1 MTEGRKGELN
11 NTVDAHPPHERVL
24 ALIEK
29 AILFSRWLQVPMLLG
44 LILAF
49 IMLGFAFVRHLFS
62 LVLDGDP
69 LSRTN
74 VILITLD
81 LIDMVLI
88 ANLVVMVLIS
98 GYKIFVSPLQSADD
112 SKVPRWLRSATPGQL
127 KLRIATTVLLISTI
141 HLLHFFLDPARSAD
155 RDVAL
160 ILMAQGVFAL
170 TTLVFVVVER
180 FESREP

>member
-1 MTEGRKGELN
+1 M
-11 NTVDAHPPHERVL
+11 L
-24 ALIEK
+24 ALVEK

-62 LVLDGDP
+62 LVLDADP

-88 ANLVVMVLIS
+88 ANLVVMVL
-98 GYKIFVSPLQSADD
+98 KIGRAHV
-112 SKVPRWLRSATPGQL
+112 
-127 KLRIATTVLLISTI
+127 
-141 HLLHFFLDPARSAD
+141 
-155 RDVAL
+155 
-160 ILMAQGVFAL
+160 
-170 TTLVFVVVER
+170 
-180 FESREP
+180 

>member
-1 MTEGRKGELN
+1 MTEDREGETN
-11 NTVDAHPPHERVL
+11 NTLEAYSSHERVL
-24 ALIEK
+24 ALVEK

-62 LVLDGDP
+62 LVLDSDP
-69 LSRTN
+69 FSRTN

-141 HLLHFFLDPARSAD
+141 HLLHFFLDPARSAEGN
-155 RDVAL
+155 VVL
-160 ILMAQGVFAL
+160 ILLAQGAFAL
-170 TTLVFVVVER
+170 TTLVFVIVER
-180 FESREP
+180 FEGHEQ